1 MPTATC
7 ARRYVGPMTDDDE
20 FDPWTEAGAAELIAA
35 AAALAT
41 AVQEHAQTIA
51 GLLPTRQIQKV
62 FAASELLLPVVL
74 AYNDAQFN
82 LTGNAFPF
90 GPLQDF
96 ADDDEDDDEDE
107 GTEPAVGSGLS
118 VVTRQDFIVI
128 DEGAALDAGR
138 SAYRS
143 VWPDDPPAA
152 ADEDV
157 THLGRALYQYAHLN
171 GWDKVK
177 DMAGVA
183 PVGAITVV
191 QANEELLRGN
201 PDDWPEE
208 PFTVEAPVLY
218 SQCDV
223 YG

>member
-1 MPTATC
+1 MAYRAVMEP
-7 ARRYVGPMTDDDE
+7 DDDDFE
-20 FDPWTEAGAAELIAA
+20 DDFDPWTAAGATALISAGD
-35 AAALAT
+35 ALAR
-41 AVQEHAQTIA
+41 AVQEHARTIA
-51 GLLPTRQIQKV
+51 GLIETRQIQKV
-62 FAASELLLPVVL
+62 FDASDLLLPVVL

-96 ADDDEDDDEDE
+96 ADDDEDDDEGE
-107 GTEPAVGSGLS
+107 EPVIGSGLS
-118 VVTRQDFIVI
+118 VVTRQDFIVT
-128 DEGAALDAGR
+128 DEDAALDAGR

-191 QANEELLRGN
+191 RANEELLRGD